1 MLNTIC
7 KWSAAVGPRS
17 CLVAAGGR
25 GRGAKGIL
33 GLVLLLLG
41 LARGDSVRAGAFRS
55 EYELLRALPPA
66 LRSQL
71 SGGRPDAQGF
81 IGFHQQQGRW
91 IEAGM
96 QRGGCWMLIA
106 AVVNEDKAWAEDAW
120 RSIETTFAHQV
131 ADGGFESNQKPGVTH
146 APTLPERVETAF
158 FYLQELGHAILVVQA
173 SPMEP
178 QFRDRIEALKPRMRR
193 AGAFIQAGYDGII
206 VKAGHTANRMFI
218 AAKAFGLCG
227 LILGDETLQASSRKL
242 VQVALA
248 RRDAE
253 GVFVENGGRDSS
265 YNAVSLLMAQVLAL
279 HRPDPEIDKAMA
291 QTMAWQKT
299 RILPTGEVEVQGNTR
314 TGVGK
319 EVFMGKPKN
328 VNYHEVVLAFAYY
341 GMIHD
346 DAEALALARRI
357 QDWSN
362 RPKPQAAP

>member
-1 MLNTIC
+1 ML
-7 KWSAAVGPRS
+7 G
-17 CLVAAGGR
+17 
-25 GRGAKGIL
+25 
-33 GLVLLLLG
+33 LLLLLSLG
-41 LARGDSVRAGAFRS
+41 LGGGLRAGEFRS
-55 EYELLRALPPA
+55 EYELLRKLPLE
-66 LRSQL
+66 LRARL
-71 SGGRPDAQGF
+71 SGGRPDAQGL

-96 QRGGCWMLIA
+96 QRGGCWMLIG

-158 FYLQELGHAILVVQA
+158 FYLQELGHAIVVVQA

-178 QFRDRIEALKPRMRR
+178 QFHERIEALKPRLRR
-193 AGAFIQAGYDGII
+193 AGSFIQAGYDGII
-206 VKAGHTANRMFI
+206 LKAGHTANRMFI

-227 LILGDETLQASSRKL
+227 LILGDEQLKTSSRKL
-242 VQVALA
+242 VQAALA

-279 HRPDPEIDKAMA
+279 HVPDPEIDRAMV

-346 DAEALALARRI
+346 DTEALATAQRI
-357 QDWSN
+357 QAWSD
-362 RPKPQAAP
+362 RPKLQAAP